1 MGLALDT
8 AYISLLGPQALLSVL
23 VVPQCETYLTVLSPK
38 VAKAGTVFE
47 VSTRWR

>member
-1 MGLALDT
+1 MGLVLDMT
-8 AYISLLGPQALLSVL
+8 HMSLLGTQALLSVL

-38 VAKAGTVFE
+38 VAKVGTVFK